1 MCLHACMPRRY
12 EEGQNVSEVETLVGV
27 AAELGL
33 GLPEEAVRQYLQ
45 EDRGRREV
53 LAEDATAKQE

>member
-1 MCLHACMPRRY
+1 MPHACSY

-33 GLPEEAVRQYLQ
+33 GLPEEAVRQYLE
-45 EDRGRREV
+45 EDRGRLEV
-53 LAEDATAKQE
+53 LAEDTTVKQE

>member
-1 MCLHACMPRRY
+1 MMPHCCRY

-33 GLPEEAVRQYLQ
+33 GLAEEEVRQYLE
-45 EDRGRREV
+45 EDRGRQEV
-53 LAEDATAKQE
+53 LAEDTAAKQE